1 MTLQLSLGE
10 GVMPEVLPSSNLH
23 CISQRHNEHMKVW
36 SLQSN
41 HLFISAAIL
50 QKS

>member
-23 CISQRHNEHMKVW
+23 CISQRHNEHVKR

-41 HLFISAAIL
+41 DLFISAAIL